1 MVISE
6 QRQRMFQKES
16 LGMPGSMGTF
26 KRFINWIVQGGVKEK
41 RQQAPMI
48 PENGEEEFMLPFPRL
63 G

>member
-16 LGMPGSMGTF
+16 LGMPGTF
-26 KRFINWIVQGGVKEK
+26 KRSINWIVQGGVKEK

-48 PENGEEEFMLPFPRL
+48 PENGEKEFMLPFPRL